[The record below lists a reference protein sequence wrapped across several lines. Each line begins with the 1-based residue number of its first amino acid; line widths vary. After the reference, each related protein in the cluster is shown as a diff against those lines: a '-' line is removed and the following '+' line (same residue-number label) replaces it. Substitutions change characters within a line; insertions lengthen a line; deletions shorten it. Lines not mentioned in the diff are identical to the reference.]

1 LVLQS
6 LAIAIGLLTIA
17 GCGGG
22 WQGARS
28 LLPEITVQPVSQ
40 TASVGQ
46 TATFTVAATSSAP
59 VSYQWNKGGAPIS
72 GATSSSYTTPSTTT
86 ADNGSTFT
94 ATVSNVVGSVTTAPA
109 TLTVAPSTVP
119 PSAPS
124 ITAQPINQTVTAG
137 QAATFAV
144 VASGTAPLT
153 YQWSDNGAPVSGATS
168 SSYTTPPTTTAN
180 TGSVYTA
187 AISNAEGSTTTAPT
201 TLTVLPAPPAITTQ
215 PANQTVAVG
224 QPATFGAVATGTG
237 PLTYQWSKDG
247 TPIAGATSST
257 YTTPASSATDSGSVF
272 TLTVTNAE
280 GSVTSMP
287 ATLTVNTPP
296 TITSPPASQTVI
308 VGQPATFTAA
318 ATGTGPLTYQWTKNG
333 VPISGATASSYTTPA
348 TSSGDNGAIYAVVVS
363 NAAGS
368 VTSKPA
374 TLTVNSTPPVITV
387 QPASQNVC
395 ANGST
400 TLSVTATG
408 ATSYQWSLGGVPI
421 PGATSATY
429 VIPNTIPADAGN
441 YSVTVTNPAGSVT
454 SNVAKVVVG
463 STVTTNP
470 ASLSIFATQTATFS
484 ISVTGAPP
492 FTYQWF
498 LIPAGTS
505 TGAAIA
511 GATSSSYT
519 TPPATTAF
527 NGNQYYVTIGD
538 TCGVGALTSSNAT
551 LTVTTA
557 NVPPTITTQPVGQTV
572 SANGTTTFTVAASGP
587 PNLTYQWYR
596 IPAGSVAGVAVPGA
610 TSASYTVP
618 STATN
623 TTNDQDVYYAV
634 VQNPYGQAVS
644 QPATLAVGSGVQ
656 LQIVNQPTTV
666 YTNPGEPATYSV
678 TATSSLPLT
687 YQWYEAAPGSST
699 FTPISGA
706 TNSTYTQPSTSTSD
720 TGSVFRCVVSNGITS
735 SVTSGTASLFVGPPA
750 DIGDLC
756 NTNWKATGNAIAQPG
771 CSFQL
776 TAATQ
781 NQHGEIVWP
790 NLISTGNLQLSFTV
804 TVSNP
809 SSTPADGFA
818 MVLGDPSL
826 GATPTS
832 IGATGQGLGAKG
844 IPGLVLGF
852 DTYRNVGDPVV
863 PYLGVGRGETALW
876 ENPWTNVNT
885 SIPKL
890 AVVGSSVSHTY
901 TVSLV
906 QGEMTV
912 TLDGSQVF
920 SGKVTVPP
928 VAYLYVTGSTGGSY
942 EKTVIS
948 NLSATITAASN

>member
-1 LVLQS
+1 
-6 LAIAIGLLTIA
+6 
-17 GCGGG
+17 
-22 WQGARS
+22 
-28 LLPEITVQPVSQ
+28 
-40 TASVGQ
+40 
-46 TATFTVAATSSAP
+46 
-59 VSYQWNKGGAPIS
+59 
-72 GATSSSYTTPSTTT
+72 
-86 ADNGSTFT
+86 
-94 ATVSNVVGSVTTAPA
+94 VTTAPA
-109 TLTVAPSTVP
+109 ILTVAPSTVP
-119 PSAPS
+119 PSAPA

-137 QAATFAV
+137 KAATFAV

-180 TGSVYTA
+180 TGSVYMATV
-187 AISNAEGSTTTAPT
+187 SNAEGSTTTAPA

-224 QPATFGAVATGTG
+224 QSATFGAVATGTG

-257 YTTPASSATDSGSVF
+257 YTTPASAATDSGSVY
-272 TLTVTNAE
+272 TLMVTNAE

-296 TITSPPASQTVI
+296 AITLPPATQTVI
-308 VGQPATFTAA
+308 VGQPATFTVAA
-318 ATGTGPLTYQWTKNG
+318 SGTGPLTYQWTKNG
-333 VPISGATASSYTTPA
+333 APISGATTSSYTTPA
-348 TSSGDNGAIYAVVVS
+348 TGSGDNGAMYAVVVS
-363 NAAGS
+363 NAAGT
-368 VTSKPA
+368 VTSKAA
-374 TLTVNSTPPVITV
+374 TLTVNSTPPVITA

-395 ANGST
+395 TNGST

-408 ATSYQWSLGGVPI
+408 ATGYQWSLGGVAI

-429 VIPNTIPADAGN
+429 LIPNAIASEAGN

-454 SNVAKVVVG
+454 SNVAKLVVG

-484 ISVTGAPP
+484 VSVTGAPP

-505 TGAAIA
+505 TGTAIT

-519 TPPATTAF
+519 TPASTLAF

-557 NVPPTITTQPVGQTV
+557 NVPPTITTQPVGETV
-572 SANGTTTFTVAASGP
+572 SVNGTTTFTVAASGT

-596 IPAGSVAGVAVPGA
+596 IPAGGVAGVAVTGA

-618 STATN
+618 NTATN
-623 TTNDQDVYYAV
+623 TGNDQDVYYAV
-634 VQNPYGQAVS
+634 VQNSYGQAVS

-656 LQIVNQPTTV
+656 LQIVNQPASV
-666 YTNPGEPATYSV
+666 YTNPGAPATYSV

-699 FTPISGA
+699 FTPIAGA
-706 TNSTYTQPSTSTSD
+706 TSSTYTQPSTSTSD
-720 TGSVFRCVVSNGITS
+720 TGSVFHCVVSNGITS
-735 SVTSGTASLFVGPPA
+735 SVTSDSAALFVGPPA

-756 NTNWKATGNAIAQPG
+756 NTSWQASGNAISQPG

-809 SSTPADGFA
+809 SAIPADGFA

-890 AVVGSSVSHTY
+890 AVVGTSVSHTY

-906 QGEMTV
+906 QGGMTV

-942 EKTVIS
+942 ENTVIS
-948 NLSATITAASN
+948 NLTATIAAPSN